1 MNKDLPNCCIL
12 YFDIL
17 WIDGYFWLSIFTV
30 GFYGDDQKFELTIG
44 NADEQSGM
52 FVSELPTLTKHVSA
66 AWENVIPMKEV
77 DNVSVY
83 ISHPVPWK

>member
-30 GFYGDDQKFELTIG
+30 GFYGDDQKFQLTVE
-44 NADEQSGM
+44 NADEQ
-52 FVSELPTLTKHVSA
+52 
-66 AWENVIPMKEV
+66 N
-77 DNVSVY
+77 
-83 ISHPVPWK
+83 